1 MDGSR
6 RVGRQAP
13 STSGNGQGRVRCGD
27 RENGSHGKQRSA
39 ILDSW
44 VYGWT
49 ARQDGQHR
57 GGQSA
62 QTGRGQNSESKEKKK
77 HKKGLSQPEPARR
90 GAEETADKDPPPTIR
105 QPARS
110 VALPRCYCCADF
122 SHHRLLSTPAACH
135 LPPPGRS
142 PTLLSTLVRSR
153 SLSLSS
159 RGVDGTRDFRGAG
172 FGPISDRPF
181 PKAVSCTQKSPQTSF
196 FFLPLLCSLQLMPL
210 RDAASSLVARCC
222 CCRRR
227 HCRCRASLA

>member
-1 MDGSR
+1 MDRDGLGARHLLHQATARGVCVAAIGKMEATESRGRRYWTAGCMDGR
-6 RVGRQAP
+6 PGRTG
-13 STSGNGQGRVRCGD
+13 SIEGGNPPRPAEAKIPR
-27 RENGSHGKQRSA
+27 
-39 ILDSW
+39 
-44 VYGWT
+44 
-49 ARQDGQHR
+49 AR
-57 GGQSA
+57 
-62 QTGRGQNSESKEKKK
+62 KKK
-77 HKKGLSQPEPARR
+77 KSTKKGFLSRSRR
-90 GAEETADKDPPPTIR
+90 GAALKR
-105 QPARS
+105 QLTKTRLPRFVSPRGPWHCRAAT
-110 VALPRCYCCADF
+110 VALIFLTIVSYPRL
-122 SHHRLLSTPAACH
+122 RLAIF
-135 LPPPGRS
+135 PPPGRS